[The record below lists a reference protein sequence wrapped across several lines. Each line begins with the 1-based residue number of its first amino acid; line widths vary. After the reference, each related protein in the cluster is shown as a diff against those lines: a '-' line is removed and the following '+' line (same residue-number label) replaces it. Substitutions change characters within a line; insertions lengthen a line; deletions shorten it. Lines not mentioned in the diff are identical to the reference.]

1 MKRKDRV
8 LLDACVLVG
17 FPLAD
22 TLLRCAEEP
31 AFYFPLWS
39 DRILDEVQTALSKK
53 LGLNPDKACRRIAA
67 MREAFPEASVEGFE
81 PLEPAL
87 EEIHPGDRHVL
98 AAAIRGGAGRLL
110 TLNTRH
116 FPASVAARFQIEVVS
131 PADAIREW
139 FSQEMDLFM
148 AKIRQQASDIS
159 KSPEEIV
166 LCFPRFGIP
175 QDECL
180 AMLALFRMGRI

>member
-1 MKRKDRV
+1 MNRKDWI
-8 LLDACVLVG
+8 LLDACVLFG

-39 DRILDEVQTALSKK
+39 DRILSEVQTALSKK
-53 LGLNPDKACRRIAA
+53 LGLAPKKACDRIDD

-81 PLEPAL
+81 PLEPVL
-87 EEIHPGDRHVL
+87 KKINPGDRHVL

-116 FPASVAARFQIEVVS
+116 FPASVTARFKIDVVS
-131 PADAIREW
+131 PADLLLEW
-139 FSQEMDLFM
+139 SLQDMDLFM
-148 AKIRQQASDIS
+148 DKIQQQAKDIGADVDS
-159 KSPEEIV
+159 ILKRLEKQGAIDSRLQTLWAIS
-166 LCFPRFGIP
+166 
-175 QDECL
+175 
-180 AMLALFRMGRI
+180 RMGG

>member
-1 MKRKDRV
+1 MRRKDRV

-39 DRILDEVQTALSKK
+39 DRILGEVQKALSSK
-53 LGLNPDKACRRIAA
+53 LRLAPEKARGRIAA

-81 PLEPAL
+81 PLEPVL
-87 EEIHPGDRHVL
+87 KKINPGDRHVL

-116 FPASVAARFQIEVVS
+116 FPASVTARFKIDVVS
-131 PADAIREW
+131 PADLLFEWSLQDMGLFMDKIQQQAQDIRE
-139 FSQEMDLFM
+139 SVNSTL
-148 AKIRQQASDIS
+148 KRL
-159 KSPEEIV
+159 EERGAIDS
-166 LCFPRFGIP
+166 RF
-175 QDECL
+175 
-180 AMLALFRMGRI
+180 LALLALHKMGG